1 MRTSPI
7 ASEVY
12 RYRDDSI
19 SVPGLPNSKRQ
30 CCGEQDKQMITEHK
44 SPAISDG
51 RVSHENSRLTN
62 SSDLEKDVAAIPFLR
77 GLSARHIAILA
88 ACAGRSRFKENQII
102 FRQGEAADRF
112 YLIEGGMVELE
123 SASRGILAGSISS
136 GGALGWSWLF
146 PPYQW
151 QFTARAL
158 RETSAI
164 IFCATNPAPAMRGQS
179 IARP

>member
-1 MRTSPI
+1 
-7 ASEVY
+7 
-12 RYRDDSI
+12 
-19 SVPGLPNSKRQ
+19 
-30 CCGEQDKQMITEHK
+30 MITEHK